1 MLFRARRGTG
11 THICVGAGSEQQQQ
25 ASPFEAPAMP
35 TEREAKAEERK
46 RRMEE
51 KKAKLAEMKAR
62 RSGGATPALPLPP
75 ALTRCA
81 RRPLKT
87 NGACQWPR
95 VGA

>member
-1 MLFRARRGTG
+1 MSGP
-11 THICVGAGSEQQQQ
+11 GASRKQQQ